1 MPRKIKFSDADNE
14 LIRQI
19 RAEHPE
25 ETITWVGEEYT
36 RRTGRSVSFSWVKE
50 VLTGFRYKERRLAEK
65 EKVTNCTL
73 NQLDRQAIESKRKY
87 NNLKKLKEGDKVD
100 CKTLF
105 GGKQRVTRATVIKA
119 YNNYVL
125 TNKGSVLYCE
135 ILKIV

>member
-25 ETITWVGEEYT
+25 ETITWVGKEYT
-36 RRTGRSVSFSWVKE
+36 RRTGRSVSLSWVKE

-65 EKVTNCTL
+65 EKVTKCPL

-87 NNLKKLKEGDKVD
+87 NNLKKLKEGDRVD
-100 CKTLF
+100 CKTLLND
-105 GGKQRVTRATVIKA
+105 KQRVTRATVIKA

-125 TNKGSVLYCE
+125 TDKGSVLYCE
-135 ILKIV
+135 IIKIV